1 MISEYLYIP
10 LVTWALAQMIK
21 FSIAVFKGEYRPSL
35 LFSSGGMP
43 SVHSATVSSLATT
56 ALLLGGA
63 ASPLFGIT
71 GVFAAIVMYDSL
83 GVRRSA
89 GEQAKTLNRLIND
102 LVNSGTV
109 KTPGK
114 YGYLKEI
121 LGHRPLEVLIGA
133 LLGVVLSAIFLYRRL
148 FEYAPWLTT
157 VPSRTWQY
165 VQLGVAV
172 LVALLAAVMFFQS
185 GRLNSRLHQYRPFCK
200 QLLIANISF
209 SVVLAILVL
218 AQREAII
225 QYGWWLGAL
234 IALMFFLFW
243 QGALW
248 YQLLVDGKLRQALP
262 SNAESRRQKWLKPS
276 KKAKLRKK

>member
-10 LVTWALAQMIK
+10 LITWGIAQMIK

-43 SVHSATVSSLATT
+43 SVHSATVSALATT

-71 GVFAAIVMYDSL
+71 GIFAAIVMYDSL

-102 LVNSGTV
+102 LVSAGAV
-109 KTPGK
+109 KTPSR
-114 YGYLKEI
+114 YTHLKEI
-121 LGHRPLEVLIGA
+121 LGHRPLEVLIGS
-133 LLGVVLSAIFLYRRL
+133 LLGIVLSAVFLYRRL

-157 VPSRTWQY
+157 VPSRTSQY
-165 VQLGVAV
+165 IQLGLAGIV
-172 LVALLAAVMFFQS
+172 LVTSIMAFIQS
-185 GRLNSRLHQYRPFCK
+185 GRLKSRLYRYKPFFK
-200 QLLIANISF
+200 QIFIANLSF
-209 SVVLAILVL
+209 SIVLAVLVL
-218 AQREAII
+218 SQREAII
-225 QYGWWLGAL
+225 QYGWWLGAC
-234 IALMFFLFW
+234 IAFMAFLFW

-248 YQLLVDGKLRQALP
+248 YRLLVDGALQRSRPSATEMRQ
-262 SNAESRRQKWLKPS
+262 EKWLKTS
-276 KKAKLRKK
+276 KKTKRKK